1 MKTIIIFLLLSL
13 TLEINEEEYVELPK
27 YGSVSVTNGCLSLK
41 ITDFKK
47 GDTITIYVEFYT
59 YNFPKG
65 IDYDS
70 FSISYLLDNS
80 NSNKIFEEKFKGL
93 PFTTH
98 TKRDYFHHVFIFNI
112 PLNEKTDIFYSKH
125 IIMIQNL
132 KLLIIAQ
139 KKKKHYLQ
147 HG

>member
-59 YNFPKG
+59 YNFPTG

-112 PLNEKTDIFYSKH
+112 PLNEKTDYLL
-125 IIMIQNL
+125 L
-132 KLLIIAQ
+132 KAYYYDTKLKVTHYRPKE
-139 KKKKHYLQ
+139 KKNYLQ